1 MRRSLIAALAVAAA
15 LVAVPAAGSSAGA
28 GGSGVNP
35 TTSIQRTV
43 ESDQKRALSKAL
55 GKCRKISVT
64 SKRKA
69 CVRKAK
75 RRFSGGT
82 SVPVLPPGPV
92 ELVDVRDKY
101 FSPTLIEIPKGGA
114 VHWIWGNQ
122 NADAHNVTLLAG
134 PKGVSPYDF
143 ETPLSPSVNYTFKR
157 SFKVA
162 GTYRFACSLHH
173 LMEMTVEVKD

>member
-1 MRRSLIAALAVAAA
+1 MCRPLIAALMIAAP
-15 LVAVPAAGSSAGA
+15 LFLIPAAGSSAGVDDPEA
-28 GGSGVNP
+28 GP
-35 TTSIQRTV
+35 TTAIYRST
-43 ESDQKRALSKAL
+43 ESAGKAALSRALR
-55 GKCRKISVT
+55 KCRRIT
-64 SKRKA
+64 ATGKRRA

-75 RRFSGGT
+75 RRFAGGDPG
-82 SVPVLPPGPV
+82 PVIPAGPV

-101 FSPTLIEIPKGGA
+101 FSPTLIEIPKGGS
-114 VHWIWGNQ
+114 VHWIWGDQ

-162 GTYRFACSLHH
+162 GKYSFACSLHH
-173 LMEMTVEVKD
+173 LMEMTVEVKG